1 MISSRVN
8 NYLQGVLVRF
18 INDIIA
24 NDLYGVRTG
33 ILEGKKYCIKAG
45 NAIWDDEKLVGVT
58 DPEVNSVDYL
68 SERDCY
74 DYDAEFFYEV
84 DDFEND
90 LIASDDIIPLV
101 AEYYSEKESYLI
113 KDDFEILADQ
123 LNFSKNYV
131 LGQEKKGTFAYAV
144 KHFIGLKNLLIL
156 DKSILINNWE
166 IVKGYDEEK
175 FAKFVEDKDVPAD
188 FCKTLF
194 DTFRDDVDADYY
206 KRLPY
211 LQEEAVLGRSNYL
224 RKPKSCRD
232 IANKALTSDLKTAY
246 QTDDMIKQA
255 IYSVGIF
262 CNPLLTMNKVD
273 KNDVFEGSFC
283 LLEKGRELN
292 IATVSGNSNRMSMSD
307 HIVVPV
313 NSLPRM
319 VVANSYDLWDFNDC
333 LDCIYKFYDWTK
345 GLFKDKPEIDVKA
358 VFVFPC
364 KNHYRYRVY
373 LAKNCD
379 DSYTLS
385 LAVPY
390 FTEKEV

>member
-1 MISSRVN
+1 MVGSRVN
-8 NYLQGVLVRF
+8 NYRGVLVRF

-24 NDLYGVRTG
+24 NDIYGVRTG
-33 ILEGKKYCIKAG
+33 ILGGKKYCIKAG

-58 DPEVNSVDYL
+58 DPEVNSMDYL

-101 AEYYSEKESYLI
+101 AEYRSEDECGFI
-113 KDDFEILADQ
+113 NGDFDIIADQ
-123 LNFSKNYV
+123 LNFSKNYI

-156 DKSILINNWE
+156 DKSVLINNWT

-175 FAKFVEDKDVPAD
+175 FAKIVEDKDVPAEC
-188 FCKTLF
+188 CKTLF
-194 DTFRDDVDADYY
+194 DSFRNDRDADYY
-206 KRLPY
+206 ANLPY
-211 LQEEAVLGRSNYL
+211 LQEEAVLGRSSYL
-224 RKPKSCRD
+224 REPKSCRD
-232 IANKALTSDLKTAY
+232 ISGKVFTNDKKQVY
-246 QTDDMIKQA
+246 QIDDMIKQA

-262 CNPLLTMNKVD
+262 CNPLLTRNKVD
-273 KNDVFEGSFC
+273 RYDVFEGSFC
-283 LLEKGRELN
+283 LLKRGMELY
-292 IATVSGNSNRMSMSD
+292 IASVSGNSNNLLDDM
-307 HIVVPV
+307 VVPV
-313 NSLPRM
+313 NSLPLR
-319 VVANSYDLWDFNDC
+319 VVADSYDTWDFDDC
-333 LDCIYKFYDWTK
+333 LNCIYKFYDWSK
-345 GLFKDKPEIDVKA
+345 DLFKENPEIDIKA

-385 LAVPY
+385 LVVPY
-390 FTEKEV
+390 FMEKEV

>member
-1 MISSRVN
+1 MDSRVN
-8 NYLQGVLVRF
+8 DYKGVLVRF

-24 NDLYGVRTG
+24 NDIYGVRTG

-58 DPEVNSVDYL
+58 DPEVNSIDYL

-101 AEYYSEKESYLI
+101 AEYRSEDECGFI
-113 KDDFEILADQ
+113 NGDFDIIADQ
-123 LNFSKNYV
+123 LNFSKNYI

-156 DKSILINNWE
+156 DKSVLINNWT

-175 FAKFVEDKDVPAD
+175 FAKIVEDKDVPAEC
-188 FCKTLF
+188 CKTLF
-194 DTFRDDVDADYY
+194 DSFRNDRDADYY
-206 KRLPY
+206 ANLPY
-211 LQEEAVLGRSNYL
+211 LQEEAVLGRSSYL
-224 RKPKSCRD
+224 REPKSCRD
-232 IANKALTSDLKTAY
+232 ISGKVFTNDKKQVY
-246 QTDDMIKQA
+246 QIDDMIRQA
-255 IYSVGIF
+255 IYNVGIF
-262 CNPLLTMNKVD
+262 CNPLLTRNKVD
-273 KNDVFEGSFC
+273 RYDVFEGSFC
-283 LLEKGRELN
+283 LLKRGRELY
-292 IATVSGNSNRMSMSD
+292 IASVSGNSNNLLDDM
-307 HIVVPV
+307 VVPV
-313 NSLPRM
+313 NSLPLR
-319 VVANSYDLWDFNDC
+319 VVADSYDTWDFGDC

-345 GLFKDKPEIDVKA
+345 DLFKEKPDIDIKA

-364 KNHYRYRVY
+364 KNHYGYRVY

-385 LAVPY
+385 LVVPY
-390 FTEKEV
+390 FKEKEV

>member
-1 MISSRVN
+1 MVGSREN
-8 NYLQGVLVRF
+8 NYRGVLVRF

-24 NDLYGVRTG
+24 NDIYGVRTG

-58 DPEVNSVDYL
+58 DPEVNSIDYL

-74 DYDAEFFYEV
+74 DYDEKFFYEV
-84 DDFEND
+84 DDFENN

-101 AEYYSEKESYLI
+101 AEYRSEDECGFI
-113 KDDFEILADQ
+113 NGDFDIIADQ

-156 DKSILINNWE
+156 DKSVLINNWA

-175 FAKFVEDKDVPAD
+175 FAKIVEDKDVPAEC
-188 FCKTLF
+188 CKTLF
-194 DTFRDDVDADYY
+194 DSFRSDRDADYY
-206 KRLPY
+206 ANLPY

-232 IANKALTSDLKTAY
+232 ISSKAFTNGIKQVY
-246 QTDDMIKQA
+246 QIDDMIRQA

-273 KNDVFEGSFC
+273 RYDVFEGSFC
-283 LLEKGRELN
+283 LLKRGMELY
-292 IATVSGNSNRMSMSD
+292 IASVSGNSKNLLDDM
-307 HIVVPV
+307 VVPV
-313 NSLPRM
+313 NSLPLR
-319 VVANSYDLWDFNDC
+319 VVADSYDTWDFDDC

-345 GLFKDKPEIDVKA
+345 DLFKEKPEIDIKA

-364 KNHYRYRVY
+364 RDHYMYKVY

-385 LAVPY
+385 LVVPY
-390 FTEKEV
+390 FREKEV

>member
-1 MISSRVN
+1 MIGSHVN
-8 NYLQGVLVRF
+8 NYKGVLVRF

-74 DYDAEFFYEV
+74 DYDEEFFYEV

-101 AEYYSEKESYLI
+101 AEYYSEEESYLI
-113 KDDFEILADQ
+113 HDDFEILADQ

-175 FAKFVEDKDVPAD
+175 FAKFVEDKDVPAE

-194 DTFRDDVDADYY
+194 DTFRNDRDADYY

-224 RKPKSCRD
+224 RKPKSCKD

-283 LLEKGRELN
+283 LLEKGRELY
-292 IATVSGNSNRMSMSD
+292 IATVSGNSNRMLMLD
-307 HIVVPV
+307 DIVVPV

-319 VVANSYDLWDFNDC
+319 VVTNSYDLWDFNDC
-333 LDCIYKFYDWTK
+333 LDCIYKFYDWSK
-345 GLFKDKPEIDVKA
+345 GLFKDKPEIDIKA